1 MITLDEALMC
11 AVAQARPLGDEL
23 IEIDAA
29 CERVL
34 AERVTARGQSPRAA
48 LSAMDGYAVHEADL
62 TTVPVALPVAEAI
75 FAGASAPLPLAR
87 RTCARIFTGAPV
99 PAGADRVVIQE
110 DVRVEDGAAVFDRS
124 PSGGRHIRAA
134 GSDFESGETLLE
146 AGRCLDFRAMVALAA
161 ADRDRVRVY
170 RRPRVAILSTGDEL
184 VEPGRALEVP
194 GAIAESVSF
203 GVAGLVR
210 AWGGDVVRRAR
221 LADVPEALEAAA
233 EAALA
238 AADVVVVTGGASVG
252 ERDYARSM
260 FASSGLEEVF
270 TKVAIKPGKPV
281 WVARAGTRLVV
292 GLPGNPTSAMV
303 TARLFLAP
311 LLAGLAG
318 RDPLSALAWRD
329 AILATPLGAVGP
341 RETLE
346 RARRVDGGVA
356 ILGNGDSGAQAA
368 LAEADVLIRRFASA
382 PAAAAGETV
391 QILDF

>member
-1 MITLDEALMC
+1 
-11 AVAQARPLGDEL
+11 
-23 IEIDAA
+23 
-29 CERVL
+29 
-34 AERVTARGQSPRAA
+34 
-48 LSAMDGYAVHEADL
+48 
-62 TTVPVALPVAEAI
+62 VPE
-75 FAGASAPLPLAR
+75 
-87 RTCARIFTGAPV
+87 
-99 PAGADRVVIQE
+99 GADRVIIQE
-110 DVRVEDGAAVFDRS
+110 QVRVEDGAAVFDT
-124 PSGGRHIRAA
+124 PASGGRHIRAA

-238 AADVVVVTGGASVG
+238 VADVVVVTGGASVG

-281 WVARAGTRLVV
+281 WVARAGGRFVV
-292 GLPGNPTSAMV
+292 GLPGNPTSALV

-318 RDPLSALAWRD
+318 RNPDEALAWRE
-329 AILATPLGAVGP
+329 AVLEAPLGAVGP

-346 RARRVDGGVA
+346 RAAGRR
-356 ILGNGDSGAQAA
+356 SRRHSRQ
-368 LAEADVLIRRFASA
+368 RRFGGPGGAGKCGCPDPASRVGA
-382 PAAAAGETV
+382 RRRRRRDRPDPGFLSRQRHLRWRDPDRSGRPFIIDLTGINGGLDRGHLLNWPVCFPLASRIGKASCPSTGESHGVRQPARR
-391 QILDF
+391 